1 MCLSISPQRLF
12 IFPLVNTLQNVSGL
26 EYTATHDTH
35 FEYELWVFELY
46 SGNAGM
52 SRRRRVYNFCSLSR
66 QKDFRRSKFWQSA
79 FVFDHNWKMYER

>member
-1 MCLSISPQRLF
+1 MCISICPQRLF

-52 SRRRRVYNFCSLSR
+52 SRRHRVYHFCPLFR

-79 FVFDHNWKMYER
+79 FVFDHNWKMYE